1 MKSITLPSKKLG
13 GLIASLLTATLAT
26 NATAS
31 ELTVYGKANLSI
43 NHVDDGD
50 SEWQVNSNA
59 SRLGFKGDYQV
70 NDGLEAF
77 YKMEFETYMD
87 DGDKNGNTFGQRN
100 IYAGF
105 RGNYG
110 QILVGKHDS
119 PLKLAQ
125 GNVDRFN
132 DLHLADMKNYIQGE
146 DRLDNIV
153 MYTSPSFS
161 CFSATLAMVA
171 GEDAENGDSG
181 LADGQSISVKYQH
194 NLFTASLSNNSAIDS
209 QDTTRFVLETE
220 IVGIELGLLLQTAE
234 NLDDLTDEDSI
245 VFSGQYKL
253 GDGYVLKA
261 QYGQTDYSNGNTD
274 SQIAFGIDKKL
285 DKNTKL
291 FVYYSTI
298 TSDVNTEIAT
308 TSVIEDQNVFGAGFE
323 IKF

>member
-1 MKSITLPSKKLG
+1 MKSKKLP
-13 GLIASLLTATLAT
+13 LKNLSALTVSLLTATLAT

-31 ELTVYGKANLSI
+31 ALTVYGKANVSI
-43 NHVDDGD
+43 NHVDQGN

-87 DGDKNGNTFGQRN
+87 DGNKDGHTFGQRN

-125 GNVDRFN
+125 GNVDLFN

-146 DRLDNIV
+146 DRVDNIV
-153 MYTSPSFS
+153 MYTSPSFNG
-161 CFSATLAMVA
+161 FSATLAMVA
-171 GEDAENGDSG
+171 SEDAENGDSG

-194 NLFTASLSNNSAIDS
+194 NLFTASLSNNSDIDS
-209 QDTTRFVLETE
+209 QDTTRFVLETK
-220 IVGIELGLLLQTAE
+220 IIGVELGLLLQTAE
-234 NLDDLTDEDSI
+234 NIDDLTDEDSI

-253 GDGYVLKA
+253 GNDYVLKA
-261 QYGQTDYSNGNTD
+261 QYGQTDHSNGNTD
-274 SQIAFGIDKKL
+274 TQLAFGIDKKL

-298 TSDVNTEIAT
+298 TTDAYTERAT